1 MDTRKLTL
9 ISLLSGVYAI
19 VSYLPGFPMIGVPG
33 SRIDLNR
40 SLEMCYGFILGPIY
54 GPLTSFTGGIVGK
67 ILTGGGVG
75 LFFTPLAIIS
85 SFVAAS
91 LTRERVLKTP
101 GWLIAS
107 ITSLVLII
115 GWYFT
120 PTGLSVPLYPVIH
133 VIAFILIIIL
143 RGRIRDLVFSEKRSL
158 QIYGAGVASFSSTMA
173 GHMLGNLIFILLFDP
188 EPVFFLS
195 ILPVTLVERLI
206 ITAISTV
213 FSVSLIS
220 TLRKTYPELINI

>member
-1 MDTRKLTL
+1 LDTRKLAL
-9 ISLLSGVYAI
+9 ISLLAGVYAVI
-19 VSYLPGFPMIGVPG
+19 SYVPGFPMLGVPG

-54 GPLTSFTGGIVGK
+54 GPITSFTGAIVGK

-85 SFVAAS
+85 SFVAATLS
-91 LTRERVLKTP
+91 RERIFKMK
-101 GWLIAS
+101 GWFVG
-107 ITSLVLII
+107 SLVSLLLII
-115 GWYFT
+115 GWYLT
-120 PTGLSVPLYPVIH
+120 PTGRSVPSYPVIH
-133 VIAFILIIIL
+133 VFALVLIVIL
-143 RGRIRDLVFSEKRSL
+143 RGRIRDLIFSEKRRL
-158 QIYGAGVASFSSTMA
+158 QMFGSGVASFSSTMT

-195 ILPVTLVERLI
+195 ILPVTLVERVI

-213 FSVSLIS
+213 FSVSLIT
-220 TLRKTYPELINI
+220 TLKKIYPELSPN